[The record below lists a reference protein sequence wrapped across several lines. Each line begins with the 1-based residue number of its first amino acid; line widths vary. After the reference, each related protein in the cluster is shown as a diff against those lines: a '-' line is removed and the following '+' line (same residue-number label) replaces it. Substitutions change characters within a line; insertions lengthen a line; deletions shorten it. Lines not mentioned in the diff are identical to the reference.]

1 MNGSISSGPISNG
14 LSSWSIRHP
23 VPTVVLFLFLTGAGV
38 LGFTGLRTNNMPDI
52 DMPTV
57 TVTVAQSGAAP
68 TELET
73 QVTRIVENA
82 VAGVGNVDDISSTVG
97 EGSSTT
103 TIRFILGT
111 DVDRATNDVR
121 NAVAG
126 IQGNLPAGAE
136 SPVIAR
142 MDDTGRA
149 ILTFVV
155 EAPAMAPDG
164 LSWFVDNDVGKALLG
179 VDGVSKVE
187 RSGGVDRVIRIEL
200 DPDRLAALGV
210 RADEISRTLAD
221 VNVNQPGG
229 RASVGGREQSVRTLG
244 SAVTVAALADTRVR
258 LAGGGGSVRLA
269 DLGTVRDGWEEP
281 RQRARL
287 DGKEVVAFS
296 VFRSVGSSEIDV
308 TGAVRAAVAKLDR
321 SRADVTFRE
330 VTSSSDFVAE
340 SYAAAVEA
348 LWIGAL
354 LAVGVVWL
362 FLRDIRATLISSVAL
377 PLSLIPTFAVMR
389 LLDLSLNNITL
400 LALSLVVGILVDD
413 AIVEI
418 ENIVRHMRHSGKRA
432 WEAAIEAA
440 DEIGLAVVA
449 TTGTIVAVFLPVAFM
464 PGIPGQIFKSFAI
477 ATCVSVAFSLLVAR
491 MLTPLMGAFLI
502 RAEGHR
508 DDAPKWV
515 PAYLWLLRKALRRR
529 WVTLALGVAFFAGSM
544 GLARLLPMDF
554 MPASDRGR
562 SLVSV
567 QLPPGATLAETDAVV
582 QGISARLRGEPEVAG
597 IFASIGTPTSAG
609 MGPQAASAGEVRSA
623 AMTVNLVPRGERSVS
638 QQAFEKRAS
647 AMLAGIPGARI
658 QFGADGQ
665 SGAKVSVTLTGDDPA
680 ALNAARAALLRDMRT
695 VPGFLNPVSTSAIS
709 RSELIIR
716 PDDARAA
723 EVGVT
728 PTAIALA
735 VQVATLGDTDRN
747 LPKFNLGDRQ
757 IPILAALPQDALND
771 PSRLAVLP
779 VSGTRATVPLGSIA
793 EIGFGAGP
801 TSILRVDRRRS
812 ATVEANLSSLTLGE
826 ASARVAALPTM
837 RALPPGV
844 TELKRG
850 DEERMRELFTG
861 FATALTAGIFLM
873 YATLVLLF
881 RSFVQPV
888 TIMVALPLS
897 VGGALGFLL
906 LSGNALA
913 ISALIGLLLL
923 MGIAAKNSI
932 LLVDYALMA
941 RTERGL
947 DRTSAL
953 LDAAAKRAR
962 PIVMTSLAMG
972 AGMLPL
978 ALGWGADAET
988 RAPMAIAVIG
998 GLLSSTVLSLVYV
1011 PVFFTVMDDL
1021 ERLLGRWLR
1030 PLAVGAETPAHA
1042 KPTI

>member
-1 MNGSISSGPISNG
+1 MNG

-23 VPTVVLFLFLTGAGV
+23 VPTVVLFLFLTGAGL

-52 DMPTV
+52 DSPTV
-57 TVTVAQSGAAP
+57 TVTVTQSGAAP

-82 VAGVGNVDDISSTVG
+82 VAGVGNVDEISSSVS

-103 TIRFILGT
+103 TIKFILGT

-136 SPVIAR
+136 SPVVAR
-142 MDDTGRA
+142 VDDTGRA

-210 RADEISRTLAD
+210 GADEISRTLAD

-229 RASVGGREQSVRTLG
+229 RTRIGTREQSVRTVG

-308 TGAVRAAVAKLDR
+308 TKTVRAAVAKLDAA
-321 SRADVTFRE
+321 RADVTFRE

-418 ENIVRHMRHSGKRA
+418 ENIVRHMRQSGKRA

-502 RAEGHR
+502 RAKGHR
-508 DDAPKWV
+508 EDTPGWV
-515 PAYLWLLRKALRRR
+515 PAYLRLLRMALRRR
-529 WVTLALGVAFFAGSM
+529 WITLALGVAFFAGSM
-544 GLARLLPMDF
+544 GLARMLPLDF

-562 SLVSV
+562 SLISV
-567 QLPPGATLAETDAVV
+567 ELPPGATLAETDAVA
-582 QGISARLRGEPEVAG
+582 QRIAARLKGEPEVAG

-609 MGPQAASAGEVRSA
+609 MGPQASSSAGEVRSA
-623 AMTVNLVPRGERSVS
+623 TVTVNLVPRGERSVS

-647 AMLAGIPGARI
+647 AMLADIPGARI

-680 ALNAARAALLRDMRT
+680 ALNAAAAALLRDMRT
-695 VPGFLNPVSTSAIS
+695 VPGFLNPASTSAIS
-709 RSELIIR
+709 RPELIIR

-728 PTAIALA
+728 PTAIAQA

-779 VSGTRATVPLGSIA
+779 VSGTRATVPLGAVA

-801 TSILRVDRRRS
+801 TSIARVDRRRS
-812 ATVEANLSSLTLGE
+812 ATVEANLSGLTLGE

-906 LSGNALA
+906 LSGHALA

-1042 KPTI
+1042 EPTI